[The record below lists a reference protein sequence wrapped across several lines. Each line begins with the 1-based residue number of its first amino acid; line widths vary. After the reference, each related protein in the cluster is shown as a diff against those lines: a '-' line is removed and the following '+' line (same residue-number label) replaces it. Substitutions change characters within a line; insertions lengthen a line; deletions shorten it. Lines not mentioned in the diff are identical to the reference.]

1 MRRVIYK
8 MLAMAMCFSILLVG
22 CQQPVELP
30 NPDAAGS
37 ITDIRMTVSPEHQT
51 DDITYLRMRL
61 NVRF

>member
-30 NPDAAGS
+30 NPEAAGN
-37 ITDIRMTVSPEHQT
+37 ITDIRMTVGEEEISGDT
-51 DDITYLRMRL
+51 TLLREKT
-61 NVRF
+61 